1 VTGPKTNE
9 RPGVRA
15 VHRYCQMSA
24 TKAREVLDLIRG
36 EEVLRAAEILR
47 FSERQ
52 AAQPVAKVL
61 ASAVANA
68 VTNELL
74 DPDELFV
81 AACFADEGPTAK
93 RFRPRARGRAGKI
106 RKRTCH
112 ITIIVSRLPEDRL
125 ARRRRQA
132 ATQGSARARRV
143 LGGRGRRS
151 SAETGTPA
159 TALAPATPSRTGAE
173 AVEPGA
179 AEHETAQA
187 ETVQAE
193 TAEHETV
200 QAEPAEH
207 ETVQAEPAQPEPAQP
222 EVAEPE
228 GPGTSEVEPE
238 SGVPEGDGAAE
249 DADAAASDGR
259 SGEES
264 ED

>member
-1 VTGPKTNE
+1 
-9 RPGVRA
+9 
-15 VHRYCQMSA
+15 MSA

-36 EEVLRAAEILR
+36 EEVLHAAEILR

-112 ITIIVSRLPEDRL
+112 ITVIVSRLPEDQL

-132 ATQGSARARRV
+132 ANQGSARARRV
-143 LGGRGRRS
+143 LGGRARRAG
-151 SAETGTPA
+151 AEAGTPA
-159 TALAPATPSRTGAE
+159 PELALATPTQ
-173 AVEPGA
+173 
-179 AEHETAQA
+179 AQA
-187 ETVQAE
+187 ETVGAAAGAAPVVE
-193 TAEHETV
+193 AGAVRPETV
-200 QAEPAEH
+200 EAEGA
-207 ETVQAEPAQPEPAQP
+207 ARI
-222 EVAEPE
+222 EVDA
-228 GPGTSEVEPE
+228 E
-238 SGVPEGDGAAE
+238 SGAPEGDGVAE
-249 DADAAASDGR
+249 DANAGASDGR

>member
-36 EEVLRAAEILR
+36 EEVLHAAEILR

-112 ITIIVSRLPEDRL
+112 ITVIVSRLPEDQL

-132 ATQGSARARRV
+132 ANQGSARARRV
-143 LGGRGRRS
+143 LGGRARRAG
-151 SAETGTPA
+151 AEAGTPA
-159 TALAPATPSRTGAE
+159 PELALATPTQ
-173 AVEPGA
+173 
-179 AEHETAQA
+179 AQA
-187 ETVQAE
+187 ETVGAAAGE
-193 TAEHETV
+193 AVAGAAPVFEAGAARPETV
-200 QAEPAEH
+200 EAEGA
-207 ETVQAEPAQPEPAQP
+207 ARI
-222 EVAEPE
+222 EVDA
-228 GPGTSEVEPE
+228 E
-238 SGVPEGDGAAE
+238 SGAPEGDGVAE
-249 DADAAASDGR
+249 DANAGASDGR